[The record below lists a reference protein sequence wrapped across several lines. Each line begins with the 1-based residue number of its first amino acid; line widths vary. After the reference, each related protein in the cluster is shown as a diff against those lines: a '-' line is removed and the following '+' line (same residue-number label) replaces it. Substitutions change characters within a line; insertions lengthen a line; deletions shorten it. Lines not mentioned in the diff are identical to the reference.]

1 MRKLTAVAWV
11 LAAAC
16 ATPVISVRAEDV
28 VADPAK
34 STTGGTGP
42 IKDELNADVKAA
54 VKRGVAWL
62 AKNQSADGSF
72 GGGGG
77 GGYADGSQPGIAALA
92 GLALMAGGNMPDE
105 GPYGK
110 ETAKVLDFVLK
121 NTQPSGLIAGGQ
133 MYGHGFGTLFLAEAY
148 GTTQRPD
155 VKEKLQLA
163 VRLIVTCQNQEGGW
177 RYTPAPLD
185 ADISVTICQVMALRA
200 ARNAGITVPGST
212 IDKAVEYVKKSQ
224 EPDGGFSYMLQS
236 RGSGFPRSAA
246 GTACLF
252 YMGKHSSTEVTN
264 GVKYLMRQLPG
275 QGENRNEYHYFYGN
289 YYATQAMFLA
299 GGDAWSTY
307 WPMLRT
313 DLIKRQQSDG
323 SWSGDAGN
331 IYATSMAL
339 IMLQVPNRLLP
350 ILQK

>member
-1 MRKLTAVAWV
+1 MRKLIAIAAV

-16 ATPVISVRAEDV
+16 AGMPAVRG
-28 VADPAK
+28 ADAVDPTK
-34 STTGGTGP
+34 STVGGTGP
-42 IKDELNADVKAA
+42 IKDELTSEVRAS
-54 VKRGVAWL
+54 VKRGLAWL
-62 AKNQSADGSF
+62 AKVQSKDGSF
-72 GGGGG
+72 GGTGG

-92 GLALMAGGNMPDE
+92 GLALMADGNMPDQ

-110 ETAKVLDFVLK
+110 EVSKVLDYVLN
-121 NTQPSGLIAGGQ
+121 NTQESGLIAGGQ

-155 VKEKLQLA
+155 VKEKLQKA
-163 VRLIVTCQNQEGGW
+163 IRLIVSCQNLEGGW

-200 ARNAGITVPGST
+200 ARNAGISVPAST

-236 RGSGFPRSAA
+236 RGSAFPRSAA
-246 GTACLF
+246 GVACLF
-252 YMGKHSSTEVTN
+252 YMGKHQTAEVNN

-275 QGENRNEYHYFYGN
+275 QGENRNDYHYYYGN

-307 WPMLRT
+307 WPLLSK
-313 DLIKRQQSDG
+313 DLTKRQTPDG

-331 IYATSMAL
+331 VYATSMAL